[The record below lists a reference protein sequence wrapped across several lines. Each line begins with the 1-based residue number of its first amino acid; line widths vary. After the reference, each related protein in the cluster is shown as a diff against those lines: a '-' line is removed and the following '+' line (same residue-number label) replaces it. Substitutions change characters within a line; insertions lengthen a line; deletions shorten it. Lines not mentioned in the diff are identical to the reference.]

1 MNGYLLDT
9 NIVLIALTRPS
20 LLSKSARDAVLRG
33 PNVLSVI
40 AYWEVL
46 LKVTKGILAVGH
58 PRAWWL
64 DALDQLAATALPL
77 APTHIDRLH
86 DLPAIHRDPFD
97 RVLIAQASVEGL
109 TFVTTDREIR
119 KYKSAQVRVLA

>member
-20 LLSKSARDAVLRG
+20 LLSKSARAAVLRG
-33 PNVLSVI
+33 PNLLSVI
-40 AYWEVL
+40 AYWEVV
-46 LKVTKGILAVGH
+46 LKVRKGVLVVGH

-64 DALDQLAATALPL
+64 DTLDQLAATPLPL
-77 APTHIDRLH
+77 APKHIDRLH

-97 RVLIAQASVEGL
+97 RILIAQAS
-109 TFVTTDREIR
+109 
-119 KYKSAQVRVLA
+119 